1 MALSLSPV
9 IADVGGTH
17 AVQTSATS
25 TVDSL
30 TTSAGSIFK
39 VEIDNSANSSAVY
52 LRLWDV
58 TPGVTV
64 GDTDPSWVFMCPA
77 SVTRVYSCAKGSPYA
92 TGIQVACVTTGG
104 TAGSTNPTNP
114 VIYRILLS

>member
-17 AVQTSATS
+17 AVQSSATS
-25 TVDSL
+25 ALDALTASGGSL
-30 TTSAGSIFK
+30 FK

-52 LRLWDV
+52 LKLWDL
-58 TPGVTV
+58 TSTVTV
-64 GDTDPSWVFMCPA
+64 GSTDPSYVFMCPA
-77 SVTRVYSCAKGSPYA
+77 SVTRVYSCAKGAPYT
-92 TGIQVACVTTGG
+92 TGMQAACVTTGG
-104 TAGSTNPTNP
+104 TAGNSNPTNP